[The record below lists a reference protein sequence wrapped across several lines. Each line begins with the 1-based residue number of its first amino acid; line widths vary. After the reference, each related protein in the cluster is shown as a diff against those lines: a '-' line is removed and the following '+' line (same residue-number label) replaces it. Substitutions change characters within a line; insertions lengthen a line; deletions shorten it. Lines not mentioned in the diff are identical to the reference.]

1 MIEGIELSKRF
12 EGRVLFENFN
22 FKIEYGEFVCFSGV
36 SGCGKTTL
44 LNMIGMIE
52 PFDSGKLLIDGDA
65 IVTPKQRMQY
75 FRKKLGFLFQNF
87 ALVENKTVE
96 QNLKLIRKQDR
107 TNLTMEEALK
117 RVGLYGVLKQKVY
130 TLSGGEQQR
139 VALARLFFKQSEIIL
154 ADEPTGSLD
163 EANANRIMQ
172 ILKELHQEGKTI
184 ILVTHDEKIKRM
196 AERVIEL

>member
-22 FKIEYGEFVCFSGV
+22 FKIESGEFVCFSGV

-52 PFDSGKLLIDGDA
+52 PFDSGKLLIDGEA

-75 FRKKLGFLFQNF
+75 CQKKLGFLFQNF

-117 RVGLYGVLKQKVY
+117 RVGLSGVLKQKVY

>member
-22 FKIEYGEFVCFSGV
+22 FKIESGEFVCFSGV

-52 PFDSGKLLIDGDA
+52 PFDSGKLLIDGEA
-65 IVTPKQRMQY
+65 MVTPKQRMQY

-117 RVGLYGVLKQKVY
+117 RVGLSGVLKQKVY

-184 ILVTHDEKIKRM
+184 ILVTHDEKIKK
-196 AERVIEL
+196 

>member
-22 FKIEYGEFVCFSGV
+22 FKIESGEFVCFSGV

-52 PFDSGKLLIDGDA
+52 PFDSGKLLIDGEA
-65 IVTPKQRMQY
+65 MVTPKQRMEY
-75 FRKKLGFLFQNF
+75 FQKKLGFLFQNF

-117 RVGLYGVLKQKVY
+117 RVGLSGVLKQKVY

>member
-22 FKIEYGEFVCFSGV
+22 FKIESGEFVCFSGV

-52 PFDSGKLLIDGDA
+52 PFDSGKLLIDGEA

-75 FRKKLGFLFQNF
+75 FQKKLGFLFQNF

-107 TNLTMEEALK
+107 TSLTMEEALK
-117 RVGLYGVLKQKVY
+117 RVGLSGVLKQKVY

-163 EANANRIMQ
+163 EANADRIMQ

>member
-22 FKIEYGEFVCFSGV
+22 FKIESGEFVCFSGV

-52 PFDSGKLLIDGDA
+52 PFDSGKLLIDGEA

-75 FRKKLGFLFQNF
+75 FQKKLGFLFQNF

-117 RVGLYGVLKQKVY
+117 RVGLSGVLKQKVY

-172 ILKELHQEGKTI
+172 ILEELHQEGKTI

>member
-22 FKIEYGEFVCFSGV
+22 FKIESGEFVCFSGV

-52 PFDSGKLLIDGDA
+52 PFDSGKLLIDGEA
-65 IVTPKQRMQY
+65 MVTQKQRMQY

-107 TNLTMEEALK
+107 TSLTMEEALK
-117 RVGLYGVLKQKVY
+117 RVGLSDVLKQKVY

-163 EANANRIMQ
+163 EANADRIMQ

>member
-22 FKIEYGEFVCFSGV
+22 FKIESGEFVCFSGV

-117 RVGLYGVLKQKVY
+117 RVGLSGVLKQKVY

-184 ILVTHDEKIKRM
+184 ILVTHDEKINRM

>member
-12 EGRVLFENFN
+12 EGRVLFENFH
-22 FKIEYGEFVCFSGV
+22 FKIESGEFVCFSGV

-117 RVGLYGVLKQKVY
+117 RVGLSGVLKQKVY

>member
-22 FKIEYGEFVCFSGV
+22 FKIESGEFVCFSGV

-52 PFDSGKLLIDGDA
+52 PFDSGKLLIDGEA

-75 FRKKLGFLFQNF
+75 FQKKLGFLFQNF
-87 ALVENKTVE
+87 AVVENKTVE

-117 RVGLYGVLKQKVY
+117 RVGLSGVLKQKVY

>member
-22 FKIEYGEFVCFSGV
+22 FKIESGEFVCFSGV

-44 LNMIGMIE
+44 LNIIGMIE
-52 PFDSGKLLIDGDA
+52 PFDSGKLLSDGDA

-117 RVGLYGVLKQKVY
+117 RVGLSGVLKQKVY

-154 ADEPTGSLD
+154 ADEPTGSLN

>member
-22 FKIEYGEFVCFSGV
+22 FKIESGEFVCFSGV

-52 PFDSGKLLIDGDA
+52 PFDSGKLLIDGEA
-65 IVTPKQRMQY
+65 MVTPKQRMQY

-117 RVGLYGVLKQKVY
+117 RVGLSGVLKQKVY

-184 ILVTHDEKIKRM
+184 ILVTHDEKIKKM
-196 AERVIEL
+196 AEKVIEL

>member
-22 FKIEYGEFVCFSGV
+22 FKIKSGEFVCFSGV

-52 PFDSGKLLIDGDA
+52 PFDSGKLLIDGEA

-75 FRKKLGFLFQNF
+75 FQKKLGFLFQNF

-107 TNLTMEEALK
+107 TSLTMEEALK
-117 RVGLYGVLKQKVY
+117 RVGLSGVLKQKVY

>member
-22 FKIEYGEFVCFSGV
+22 FKIESGEFVCFSGV

-65 IVTPKQRMQY
+65 IVTPKQRVQY

-117 RVGLYGVLKQKVY
+117 RVGLSGVLKQKVY

>member
-12 EGRVLFENFN
+12 EGRVLFEIFN
-22 FKIEYGEFVCFSGV
+22 FKIESGEFVCFSGV

-52 PFDSGKLLIDGDA
+52 PFDSGKLLIDGEA

-75 FRKKLGFLFQNF
+75 FQKKLGFLFQNF

-117 RVGLYGVLKQKVY
+117 RVGLSGVLKQKVY

>member
-22 FKIEYGEFVCFSGV
+22 FKIKSGEFVCFSGV

-52 PFDSGKLLIDGDA
+52 PFDSGKLLIDGEA

-75 FRKKLGFLFQNF
+75 FQKKLGFLFQNF

-117 RVGLYGVLKQKVY
+117 RVGLSGVLKQKVY

>member
-22 FKIEYGEFVCFSGV
+22 FKIESGEFVCFSGV

-117 RVGLYGVLKQKVY
+117 RVGLSGVLKQKVY

-139 VALARLFFKQSEIIL
+139 VALARLFFKHSEIIL

>member
-22 FKIEYGEFVCFSGV
+22 FKIESGEFVCFSGV

-52 PFDSGKLLIDGDA
+52 PFDSGKLLIDGEA

-75 FRKKLGFLFQNF
+75 FQKKLGFLFQNF

-107 TNLTMEEALK
+107 TKLTMEEALK
-117 RVGLYGVLKQKVY
+117 RVGLSGVLKQKVY